1 VADVVDEASPR
12 EPSPA
17 LFVMSLTKVTSFLIV
32 TQRSQQRS
40 RGTPAQLRDAY
51 AKALQHNLLFGWWGF
66 PFGIIW
72 TAMALSRN
80 KKVLADVERLIEQRQ
95 GPGGSS
101 S

>member
-1 VADVVDEASPR
+1 MVEEASPG

-17 LFVMSLTKVTSFLIV
+17 LFVISLSKVTSFLIV
-32 TQRSQQRS
+32 TQRSQQRFT
-40 RGTPAQLRDAY
+40 GTPAQLRDAY
-51 AKALQHNLLFGWWGF
+51 AKTFQHNLLFGWWGF

-95 GPGGSS
+95 GPSATSS
-101 S
+101 